1 MTPVKF
7 GIVGIGGYGRTHV
20 SAVEELEGEGIARL
34 DAAVVIDPE
43 NHPEKLAEF
52 ASRNVRVYDTLDDLL
67 EAGGVYWRHC
77 NIPHAEEPAQP
88 ASRSIFRRRP
98 GSGSAISNDDIL
110 SAFVIIP
117 AIRQRRRS

>member
-52 ASRNVRVYDTLDDLL
+52 A
-67 EAGGVYWRHC
+67 
-77 NIPHAEEPAQP
+77 
-88 ASRSIFRRRP
+88 RRRGLDEP
-98 GSGSAISNDDIL
+98 LMCVWLILLFYLVLAWSKSHAKFLNLNDGEVL
-110 SAFVIIP
+110 ALL
-117 AIRQRRRS
+117 